1 MANNQASTNPPH
13 ADEFSAEVASFTLPH
28 TIVLTIPI
36 QWEKEESPRDTLTIN
51 RRLKA
56 KDFKGIKAS
65 DIRFDDMMKLISKV
79 SGESVSFI
87 EELDAA
93 DLLKASEVV
102 QSFLPSGLTT
112 GDNR

>member
-1 MANNQASTNPPH
+1 MANEEQANKNQEENEEEKVY
-13 ADEFSAEVASFTLPH
+13 DLPH
-28 TIVLTIPI
+28 TMELTIPVK
-36 QWEKEESPRDTLTIN
+36 WGEESRTSLVVN

-79 SGESVSFI
+79 SGESIKFV
-87 EELDAA
+87 EEMDAA
-93 DLLKASEVV
+93 DLFQASQIV

-112 GDNR
+112 GESR